1 MGALIESGFG
11 KYQGILEEIPQ
22 NFKLFSDNIPIFEQE
37 FNSEDTEVVTLGI
50 TSSTI
55 SFAQHY
61 FVTGEE
67 LTYNVGSGSTNEPI
81 GIATTVISGISTDIL
96 PQSVFVIKVDE
107 RKIKLAATAQDAL
120 QSQPKFLEFT
130 SLGIGTEQYFTAKNQ
145 LSKSLITIDNVIQ
158 SPVASTNIKSAL
170 SVDASV
176 LTSTIFVDN
185 EKLFAISDILQIDD
199 ELVEV
204 RSIGIGS
211 TNSIRVS
218 RQFLGTK
225 AEVHSAGSEVV
236 KYSGNYNIV
245 KNSIYFASTPYG
257 KVPNEDSDDPNE
269 VDREGLKTSSTF
281 SGRIF
286 LRSGVLNSTKETYS
300 NNFIFDDISDNL
312 TGLGTGY
319 NLKVDEN
326 DVTGIGENNG
336 VVLVRDIF
344 QTPRNYGG
352 VSNTEDCF
360 FEDDTTKT
368 ELYFTGSVITDP
380 DDPNISSVPLGGVIS
395 SVGSTEGSGYQ
406 PLVSA
411 GGTAIVS
418 AAGTIQ
424 SISIGNSGS
433 GYRTGIQTFVN
444 VGVRTE
450 DLDDAELEVI
460 GNASILDGNIV
471 SVTITNPGSGY
482 TSSNPPIV
490 VFDSPVGYTNIPLIY
505 SSTSSGI
512 GTGAKIN
519 ITIGQSGEVID
530 FDLTESGIAYEKGDI
545 LTVGLGGT
553 VGIPTNSSL
562 PFEEFQILVDSTYND
577 DVSVWSFG
585 EIEVLDSFDE
595 FITGSEKKFPIR
607 KNGNLRTIKSGPG
620 SPIDVQNVIL
630 VFVNNILQVPGVA
643 YEFNGGS
650 FITFKEALNVGDK
663 TRMFFYRGTPSI
675 DVLDVDILESVKP
688 GDLVRLS
695 SDNSTFDQDKRQ
707 VLEILS
713 TDAIETNTYTNPGL
727 STDSTLLRAFE
738 YCRTKE
744 DKIINGKAVSKDR
757 ISYEPLIVPTANIIQ
772 PIGVGTTGEFFV
784 DNVKTFFDSEKEL
797 TTLPQRGKIE
807 IISQDETKVEVIDE
821 VIYQGDFGY
830 ISGITTTTVGVSTDA
845 LILSLSIPGNSVLQD
860 ESIVNPTIETSN
872 LYPGAFFTVRNSNV
886 GTGLTSLYNDG
897 SVLSI
902 GSSYIDNVYQV
913 YDTSLVPN
921 TITSSQII
929 FGSITYD
936 SPATIDNGVTILV
949 ENGATITV
957 SDFIS
962 LKVTTLVSD
971 LENIQNELL
980 FTTFSYFGDYSW
992 GRVST
997 SNRIDPKSFDSYHEN
1012 SILGISTSP
1021 VLRRVNPLKFKNYA
1035 V

>member
-1 MGALIESGFG
+1 
-11 KYQGILEEIPQ
+11 
-22 NFKLFSDNIPIFEQE
+22 
-37 FNSEDTEVVTLGI
+37 
-50 TSSTI
+50 
-55 SFAQHY
+55 
-61 FVTGEE
+61 
-67 LTYNVGSGSTNEPI
+67 
-81 GIATTVISGISTDIL
+81 
-96 PQSVFVIKVDE
+96 
-107 RKIKLAATAQDAL
+107 
-120 QSQPKFLEFT
+120 
-130 SLGIGTEQYFTAKNQ
+130 
-145 LSKSLITIDNVIQ
+145 
-158 SPVASTNIKSAL
+158 
-170 SVDASV
+170 
-176 LTSTIFVDN
+176 
-185 EKLFAISDILQIDD
+185 
-199 ELVEV
+199 
-204 RSIGIGS
+204 
-211 TNSIRVS
+211 
-218 RQFLGTK
+218 
-225 AEVHSAGSEVV
+225 
-236 KYSGNYNIV
+236 
-245 KNSIYFASTPYG
+245 
-257 KVPNEDSDDPNE
+257 
-269 VDREGLKTSSTF
+269 
-281 SGRIF
+281 
-286 LRSGVLNSTKETYS
+286 
-300 NNFIFDDISDNL
+300 
-312 TGLGTGY
+312 
-319 NLKVDEN
+319 
-326 DVTGIGENNG
+326 
-336 VVLVRDIF
+336 
-344 QTPRNYGG
+344 
-352 VSNTEDCF
+352 
-360 FEDDTTKT
+360 
-368 ELYFTGSVITDP
+368 
-380 DDPNISSVPLGGVIS
+380 
-395 SVGSTEGSGYQ
+395 
-406 PLVSA
+406 
-411 GGTAIVS
+411 
-418 AAGTIQ
+418 
-424 SISIGNSGS
+424 
-433 GYRTGIQTFVN
+433 
-444 VGVRTE
+444 
-450 DLDDAELEVI
+450 
-460 GNASILDGNIV
+460 
-471 SVTITNPGSGY
+471 
-482 TSSNPPIV
+482 
-490 VFDSPVGYTNIPLIY
+490 
-505 SSTSSGI
+505 
-512 GTGAKIN
+512 
-519 ITIGQSGEVID
+519 
-530 FDLTESGIAYEKGDI
+530 
-545 LTVGLGGT
+545 
-553 VGIPTNSSL
+553 
-562 PFEEFQILVDSTYND
+562 
-577 DVSVWSFG
+577 
-585 EIEVLDSFDE
+585 
-595 FITGSEKKFPIR
+595 
-607 KNGNLRTIKSGPG
+607 
-620 SPIDVQNVIL
+620 
-630 VFVNNILQVPGVA
+630 
-643 YEFNGGS
+643 
-650 FITFKEALNVGDK
+650 
-663 TRMFFYRGTPSI
+663 MFFYRGTPSI

>member
-1 MGALIESGFG
+1 MGALIDSGFG
-11 KYQGILEEIPQ
+11 QYTGTAEDIPQ
-22 NFKLFSDNIPIFEQE
+22 SFELFKNNIPIFEQE
-37 FNSEDTEVVTLGI
+37 FDSQDAAVVSLG
-50 TSSTI
+50 SSTI
-55 SFAQHY
+55 SFTQHY

-67 LTYNVGSGSTNEPI
+67 LTYNVGLGTNVEPI
-81 GIATTVISGISTDIL
+81 GITTTVISGVSTDKL
-96 PQSVFVIKVDE
+96 PQSVFVVKVDE
-107 RKIKLAATAQDAL
+107 RSIKLAATAQDAL
-120 QSQPKFLEFT
+120 QSQPKLLEFT

-158 SPVASTNIKSAL
+158 SPVTSTNIKSTL
-170 SVDASV
+170 SVDAS
-176 LTSTIFVDN
+176 LLSSTIFVDN
-185 EKLFAISDILQIDD
+185 EKLFAIGDLLEIDGEIL
-199 ELVEV
+199 EV

-225 AEVHSAGSEVV
+225 AKTHPLGSEVV
-236 KYSGNYNIV
+236 KYTGNYNIV
-245 KNSIYFASTPYG
+245 RNSIFFASNPYG
-257 KVPNEDSDDPNE
+257 GIPDEDLDDPNE
-269 VDREGLKTSSTF
+269 TDREGLKTSSTF

-286 LRSGVLNSTKETYS
+286 LRSGVTNSSKETYS
-300 NNFIFDDISDNL
+300 SNFVFDDISENL

-319 NLKVDEN
+319 TLKVDGT
-326 DVTGIGENNG
+326 DVTGIDENNG

-352 VSNTEDCF
+352 IFNVEDCF

-368 ELYFTGSVITDP
+368 ELYFTGSTITDS

-406 PLVSA
+406 PPVSA

-418 AAGTIQ
+418 PTGTIQ

-444 VGVRTE
+444 VGVRTT
-450 DLDDAELEVI
+450 DLDGAELEII
-460 GNASILDGNIV
+460 GNASISNGNIV
-471 SVTITNPGSGY
+471 NVTITNPGSGY
-482 TSSNPPIV
+482 TSTNPPIV
-490 VFDSPVGYTNIPLIY
+490 VFDSPVGYTNVPLIY

-519 ITIGQSGEVID
+519 ITVGQSGKVID
-530 FDLTESGIAYEKGDI
+530 FDITESGFAYEKGDV
-545 LTVGLGGT
+545 LTVGVGGT
-553 VGIPTNSSL
+553 VGIPTNSSV
-562 PFEEFQILVDSTYND
+562 PFEEFQILVDGTYND

-607 KNGNLRTIKSGPG
+607 KNNILRTIKSSTG
-620 SPIDVQNVIL
+620 SLIDVEDVIL
-630 VFVNNILQVPGVA
+630 VFVNNILQVPGDS

-650 FITFKEALNVGDK
+650 FITFKEPLKVGDK
-663 TRMFFYRGTPSI
+663 TRMFFYRGTPGI

-695 SDNSTFDQDKRQ
+695 SNDLSLDQNKRQ

-713 TDAIETNTYTNPGL
+713 TDTIETNTYTNPGL
-727 STDSTLLRAFE
+727 STDSTLLRPFE

-757 ISYEPLIVPTANIIQ
+757 ILYEPLIVPTTNIIQ

-784 DNVKTFFDSEKEL
+784 DNVKSFFDSEKEL
-797 TTLPQRGKIE
+797 TTLPQRGKVE
-807 IISQDETKVEVIDE
+807 IISQNENKVEVIDE
-821 VIYQGDFGY
+821 VIYEGDFGY

-845 LILSLSIPGNSVLQD
+845 LILSLSIPGDSVLQD
-860 ESIVNPTIETSN
+860 ESIVNPIIENSS
-872 LYPGAFFTVRNSNV
+872 LYPGAFFTLRNSNV
-886 GTGLTSLYNDG
+886 GTGITSLYNDG
-897 SVLSI
+897 SVLSN

-921 TITSSQII
+921 TISSSAVI
-929 FGSITYD
+929 FGSIVYD
-936 SPATIDNGVTILV
+936 SPATIDTGVTILIESGGTV
-949 ENGATITV
+949 TV
-957 SDFIS
+957 SDFVS
-962 LKVTTLVSD
+962 LKVTTLVTD
-971 LENIQNELL
+971 LQNIQNELL
-980 FTTFSYFGDYSW
+980 FTTSSYFGDYSW
-992 GRVST
+992 GKVST
-997 SNRIDPKSFDSYHEN
+997 SNRINPKSFETYHEN
-1012 SILGISTSP
+1012 SISGITTSP